1 MKTAI
6 ILSLVVAAGL
16 LFIAMNP
23 QPTSTDQQFEDFTAA
38 YGRNYLSVNEAN
50 FRKGVF
56 KANMINAAEL
66 DRLNPEAEF
75 GMTIF
80 SDRTESEMRQRMGAF
95 DPHDTS
101 DDIEIHTQETAPSKS
116 IDYRNILESVQDQGQ
131 CGSCWAFSATAT
143 FEARLALSGKS
154 SYKASE
160 QEALDC
166 SDKNYGCNGGWYE
179 AVWKWSQAK
188 NFCTLASYKYKHVK
202 GSCKQST
209 CDGREHSSSY
219 KMVAK
224 SESAM
229 YDALKTGPIS
239 IAVDASTWSS
249 YRGGVMTTCGHGMDH
264 AVVLAGYNKEKDAWV
279 IRNSWGSRWG
289 EKGYVYVKQGKNVCN
304 LTYKPAYPTF

>member
-6 ILSLVVAAGL
+6 IISLVVAAGL
-16 LFIAMNP
+16 LFVAMNP
-23 QPTSTDQQFEDFTAA
+23 QQTSTDQQFEDFLAA
-38 YGRNYLSVNEAN
+38 YGKNYVSESEVN

-56 KANMINAAEL
+56 KANMANAAEL

-95 DPHDTS
+95 DPHNTAA
-101 DDIEIHTQETAPSKS
+101 DIEIHTQETAPGKT
-116 IDYRNILESVQDQGQ
+116 IDYRNIMQKVQDQGQ

-143 FEARLALSGKS
+143 FETRLALAKKS

-166 SDKNYGCNGGWYE
+166 SLDSYGCNGGWYE
-179 AVWKWSQAK
+179 AVWQWAQAK
-188 NFCTLASYKYKHVK
+188 NFCTLASYPYKHVK
-202 GSCKQST
+202 GSCKQTT
-209 CDGREHSSSY
+209 CDGVEHSKAY

-224 SESAM
+224 TESAM
-229 YDALKTGPIS
+229 YDALTTGPIS

-249 YRGGVMTTCGHGMDH
+249 YRGGVMTACGTGMNH
-264 AVVLAGYNKEKDAWV
+264 AVVLAGYDSVKDAWV
-279 IRNSWGSRWG
+279 IRNSWGSGWG
-289 EKGYVYVKQGKNVCN
+289 EAGYVLVKQGKNVCN